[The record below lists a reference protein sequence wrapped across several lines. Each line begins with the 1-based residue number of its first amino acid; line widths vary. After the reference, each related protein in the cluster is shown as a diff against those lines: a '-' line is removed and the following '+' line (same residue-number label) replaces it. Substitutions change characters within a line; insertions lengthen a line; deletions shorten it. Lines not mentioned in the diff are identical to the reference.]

1 MLEAKTKLYD
11 KLSKSK
17 DSDPDCNFLVQFDNK
32 SRIQPVKHIEDDR
45 NSPEQF
51 EEEPPDPD
59 NEWYDT
65 KFMKFNEFSV
75 IFINF

>member
-32 SRIQPVKHIEDDR
+32 SRIEPERHIEDDR

-59 NEWYDT
+59 NEWLD
-65 KFMKFNEFSV
+65 
-75 IFINF
+75 